1 MLVVLLVCAAS
12 SFVNVIPA
20 PKPVPRVRNVAMVL
34 QHGSKMPKRREA
46 QVARAGLAGSALLAE
61 GVSFAGTALALSFAQ
76 QHLQA
81 SNPVETV
88 TALIDIVSHMGTE
101 GMAVFALTMI
111 FLQIIPIANAFLLTL
126 TAGAIFGVPVGA
138 ALCLGCSTIGAT
150 LSFLIAR
157 NFGREALVDVAR
169 QSKEFVAVDKALS
182 TASFRTSLTLI
193 TLLRASPVLPFT
205 WGNYMFG
212 LSPINTLTFSLG
224 TFCGCLPSIVAYV
237 CAGQAGADIALN
249 GAGSS
254 NPYLLG
260 LGVAATIGAVAT
272 ASNIAKDALKGSGL
286 E

>member
-1 MLVVLLVCAAS
+1 
-12 SFVNVIPA
+12 
-20 PKPVPRVRNVAMVL
+20 MVL

-138 ALCLGCSTIGAT
+138 ALCLGCSTIGGASMSSQT
-150 LSFLIAR
+150 CVTHTCMCITVYVRHLHTPFEELLWPSADKRGLDSRVWTGSHAVVFDSSQLWPRGSGGRGEAVKGVRRRRQGTEHRKLQNIAH
-157 NFGREALVDVAR
+157 ADHT
-169 QSKEFVAVDKALS
+169 
-182 TASFRTSLTLI
+182 TA
-193 TLLRASPVLPFT
+193 
-205 WGNYMFG
+205 
-212 LSPINTLTFSLG
+212 
-224 TFCGCLPSIVAYV
+224 CLPRAGKPLEPSLPQPTNSRDAAGLPLLERVA
-237 CAGQAGADIALN
+237 CRC
-249 GAGSS
+249 
-254 NPYLLG
+254 
-260 LGVAATIGAVAT
+260 
-272 ASNIAKDALKGSGL
+272 
-286 E
+286 